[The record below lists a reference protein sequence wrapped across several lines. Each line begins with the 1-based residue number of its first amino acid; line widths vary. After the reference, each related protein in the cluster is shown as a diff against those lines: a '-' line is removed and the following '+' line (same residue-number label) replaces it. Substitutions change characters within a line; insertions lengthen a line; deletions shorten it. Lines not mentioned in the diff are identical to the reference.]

1 MIYIFARLT
10 LSIRY
15 DSLFL
20 ENLCGGDHE
29 CAVNNVYVIVTL
41 ANTFYQTPDQLGTRV
56 LFDVKEIDYVDAKL
70 RLRSDTV
77 YDAM

>member
-1 MIYIFARLT
+1 MILFFRIT

-20 ENLCGGDHE
+20 ENLCGGDHD

-41 ANTFYQTPDQLGTRV
+41 ANTFYQAPEVLGTRV
-56 LFDVKEIDYVDAKL
+56 FFNVKEISYVDAKL